1 LRLNNL
7 FFLFLIFFSF
17 SSYSTTVRVIDIDLI
32 INQNQSYQSFLEQ
45 IKKDQSQHKKVF
57 EESEA
62 SLQEVL
68 NNLNELKL
76 ILDTEELEKE
86 IFNYN
91 EKFNIFNESVLN
103 FNNHY
108 EVQII
113 TFENKLLEKILDI
126 LKDYSIINKID
137 LILTKNSYIIS
148 NNSINITKEI
158 LDELNKFQFDISFEK
173 YK

>member
-1 LRLNNL
+1 MRLNNL